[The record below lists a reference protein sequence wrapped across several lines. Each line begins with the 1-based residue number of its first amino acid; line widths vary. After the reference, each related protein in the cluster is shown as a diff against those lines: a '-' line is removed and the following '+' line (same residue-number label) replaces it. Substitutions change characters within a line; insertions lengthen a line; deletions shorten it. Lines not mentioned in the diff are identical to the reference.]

1 MTPLHDDLEATL
13 RASAAWRLLRT
24 DHAPLI
30 LGFLGQVFVEENVR
44 SIAGLDLV
52 SRLDDLLFALNH
64 EQVPARYP
72 RLPAAYLDEW
82 ALPEKGWL
90 RKYYPQGSDEPHFD
104 ATPALEKAFGFVRS
118 LRSRSF
124 IGTQSRLN
132 TIIEL
137 LRQMAF
143 GAEEDPE
150 VRLTELHRRR
160 DLIDREI
167 AEVRR
172 GNVAMLD
179 DAAQR
184 DRYQQLSSMAS
195 DLLSDFREVEANF
208 RALDRQLREQIAGWE
223 GSKAD
228 LLDEVIGD
236 RNAIAESDQGRSFH
250 AFYDF
255 LLSGERQQ
263 EFTDLLGQVQSLPSI
278 DPDPRL
284 RHVHYDWLDAG
295 ERTQGTV
302 RLLSEQLRRFLDD
315 QVWLENR
322 RVVEILRG
330 IEQHALVLR
339 EQDLYQLGTSIDE
352 SAPTVVLP
360 LERPLYQPRAS
371 LTLDSALVVDDDVAA
386 DATALLD
393 QVFVDA
399 ERLSGQVRQLVRQDA
414 VVGLTDVLAA
424 HPLEQG
430 LAELVAYLALSDAEL
445 AVVFDETRP
454 QEHQW
459 TDENGRRVVAR
470 IPAVT
475 FARPGRVTSSIDEDH
490 PPTREPDTN
499 AEAT

>member
-1 MTPLHDDLEATL
+1 MTVLHDDLEATL

-44 SIAGLDLV
+44 TITGADLT
-52 SRLDDLLFALNH
+52 SRLDDALYALNDGH
-64 EQVPARYP
+64 TPPRYP
-72 RLPAAYLDEW
+72 RSPAAYLDDW

-132 TIIEL
+132 TIVDL

-150 VRLTELHRRR
+150 VRLAELHRRR
-160 DLIDREI
+160 ALIDSEI

-184 DRYQQLSSMAS
+184 DRYQQLSAMAS
-195 DLLSDFREVEANF
+195 ELLSDFREVEANF

-236 RNAIAESDQGRSFH
+236 RHAIAESDQGRSFH

-255 LLSGERQQ
+255 LLSAERQE
-263 EFTDLLGQVQSLPSI
+263 EFADLLGQVQALPAI

-284 RHVHYDWLDAG
+284 RHVHFDWLDAG

-339 EQDLYQLGTSIDE
+339 EADCAELGTTLE
-352 SAPTVVLP
+352 ATAPVLNLP
-360 LERPLYQPRAS
+360 LERPLYRARTS
-371 LTLDSALVVDDDVAA
+371 LTLDSSLEQDEEHELDT
-386 DATALLD
+386 TALLD
-393 QVFVDA
+393 QVFVDT
-399 ERLSGQVRQLVRQDA
+399 ERLAGQVRHLVRNEA
-414 VVGLTDVLAA
+414 VVGLTEVLAA

-430 LAELVAYLALSDAEL
+430 LAELVAYLSLADADL
-445 AVVFDETRP
+445 AVVFDEASP
-454 QEHQW
+454 QDYEW
-459 TDENGRRVVAR
+459 RLDDGRRMVGR
-470 IPAVT
+470 TPRVT
-475 FARPGRVTSSIDEDH
+475 FMRPGADVKAED
-490 PPTREPDTN
+490 T
-499 AEAT
+499 

>member
-1 MTPLHDDLEATL
+1 MTHLHEDLEATL

-44 SIAGLDLV
+44 TIAGSDLT
-52 SRLDDLLFALNH
+52 SRLDDLLYVLN
-64 EQVPARYP
+64 EGQTPPRYP
-72 RLPAAYLDEW
+72 RPPAGYLDEW
-82 ALPEKGWL
+82 AMPEKGWL

-118 LRSRSF
+118 LRSRAF

-132 TIIEL
+132 TIVEL

-150 VRLTELHRRR
+150 VRLAELHRRR

-167 AEVRR
+167 AEVKR

-184 DRYQQLSSMAS
+184 DRYQQLSAMAS
-195 DLLSDFREVEANF
+195 ELLSDFREVEANF

-255 LLSGERQQ
+255 LLSAERQQ

-278 DPDPRL
+278 EPDPRL

-295 ERTQGTV
+295 ERTQSTV

-322 RVVEILRG
+322 RVVEILRA
-330 IEQHALVLR
+330 IEQHAIVLR
-339 EQDLYQLGTSIDE
+339 EQDLSGLGMTLDA

-360 LERPLYQPRAS
+360 LERPLHQPRAS
-371 LTLDSALVVDDDVAA
+371 LTLDSALVADDDREL

-393 QVFVDA
+393 QVFVDT

-414 VVGLTDVLAA
+414 VVGLTEVLAA

-430 LAELVAYLALSDAEL
+430 LAEFVAYLSLSDIDL
-445 AVVFDETRP
+445 AVVFDESNP
-454 QEHQW
+454 QEYQW
-459 TDENGRRVVAR
+459 SDETGRQVVAR
-470 IPAVT
+470 IPRVT
-475 FARPGRVTSSIDEDH
+475 FARPGRVIDAL
-490 PPTREPDTN
+490 PDDGSTIKDPQ
-499 AEAT
+499 

>member
-1 MTPLHDDLEATL
+1 
-13 RASAAWRLLRT
+13 
-24 DHAPLI
+24 
-30 LGFLGQVFVEENVR
+30 
-44 SIAGLDLV
+44 
-52 SRLDDLLFALNH
+52 
-64 EQVPARYP
+64 
-72 RLPAAYLDEW
+72 
-82 ALPEKGWL
+82 
-90 RKYYPQGSDEPHFD
+90 
-104 ATPALEKAFGFVRS
+104 
-118 LRSRSF
+118 
-124 IGTQSRLN
+124 
-132 TIIEL
+132 
-137 LRQMAF
+137 
-143 GAEEDPE
+143 
-150 VRLTELHRRR
+150 
-160 DLIDREI
+160 
-167 AEVRR
+167 
-172 GNVAMLD
+172 MLD

-208 RALDRQLREQIAGWE
+208 RALDRQLREQIAGWD

-339 EQDLYQLGTSIDE
+339 EQDLFQLGTSIDE